1 MATNGAHDPATLADP
16 HRDLAHLGHVELLT
30 PRPDESLRFFTE
42 VFGMNVVAREGQSV
56 WLRAFGDFELATL
69 KLTEARQAGL
79 AHMAWRAYSPA
90 ALARRVAALE
100 ASGRGIGWIAGD
112 LGHGP
117 AYQFTDPDGHLMELY
132 FEAERYRAP
141 EGERSALKNQPQR
154 YPNRGA
160 WVRRLDHVNVLCD
173 DVSANRVFME
183 EVLGFNLRE
192 HVVLDDGTEAGAWV
206 SVTPLTH
213 DIAYTLDATR
223 ARGRLHHIAYY
234 VDNREDILRAADIF
248 LEGGYFIET
257 GPSKHALTQAFFL
270 YGYEPGGNRVE
281 LFSGG
286 YLIFAPDWEPIRW
299 SQEERARG
307 QAWGLKLPHSF
318 HSYGTPSVDVP
329 LEAQRH
335 IPVFDPL

>member
-1 MATNGAHDPATLADP
+1 MSTNGATHHDNPDDP

-30 PRPDESLRFFTE
+30 PRPVESLRFFTE
-42 VFGMNVVAREGQSV
+42 VFGLAEVARRGQSV
-56 WLRAFGDFELATL
+56 YLRAFGDYELATL

-79 AHMAWRAYSPA
+79 AHTAWRAFSPA
-90 ALARRVAALE
+90 ALARRVAAIE
-100 ASGRGIGWIAGD
+100 ASGRGLGWIEGD

-117 AYQFTDPDGHLMELY
+117 AYRFTDPDGHPMEVY
-132 FEAERYRAP
+132 YEAERYRAP
-141 EGERSALKNQPQR
+141 EGERPALKNQPQR

-173 DVSANRVFME
+173 DVTSNRRFME
-183 EVLGFNLRE
+183 ETLGFRLRE
-192 HVVLDDGTEAGAWV
+192 QVMLDDGTEAGAWI

-234 VDNREDILRAADIF
+234 TDNREDILRAADIF

-286 YLIFAPDWEPIRW
+286 YLIFAPDWEPVVW
-299 SQEERARG
+299 TQAERARG
-307 QAWGLKLPHSF
+307 QAWGLQLPKSF

-335 IPVFDPL
+335 IPVFDPR